1 MIKRSKNS
9 VPIAKLSTSN
19 EAASE
24 YKSKLAEL
32 WSFIK
37 QVWYVPFIWSL
48 AWFSYWIFQETV
60 ILGHPVTQGSSFN
73 YIGFTISMIAIIL
86 KGWVSKSNKENFEK
100 REEILRRKDM
110 LTKFH
115 TTQAE
120 MPSKETQYLE
130 FEHLKPQPEHYSLID
145 EDQTEQL
152 TETDIDSIRSPI
164 FTSEISP
171 SKVDSVSQNTD
182 QEIPSDCLLCP
193 NLANC
198 DQRKKRSNEPGTPC
212 PLGSTTSNHSE

>member
-1 MIKRSKNS
+1 MIKRSKNG

-19 EAASE
+19 EATTE
-24 YKSKLAEL
+24 LKRKFAEL

-48 AWFSYWIFQETV
+48 AWFSYWIFQENV
-60 ILGHPVTQGSSFN
+60 ILSHPVTQGNYFN
-73 YIGFTISMIAIIL
+73 YVGFTISMIAIIV
-86 KGWVSKSNKENFEK
+86 KGWISKSNRENI
-100 REEILRRKDM
+100 EERAKIFGSKNASS
-110 LTKFH
+110 KFH
-115 TTQAE
+115 TTQSE
-120 MPSKETQYLE
+120 MPSTETQYLE

-152 TETDIDSIRSPI
+152 TETDIDSTRSPI

-171 SKVDSVSQNTD
+171 SKVDRVSQNTD

>member
-1 MIKRSKNS
+1 MIKRSKNG

-19 EAASE
+19 EATTE
-24 YKSKLAEL
+24 LKRKFAEL

-48 AWFSYWIFQETV
+48 AWFSYWIFQENV
-60 ILGHPVTQGSSFN
+60 ILSHPVTQSNYFN
-73 YIGFTISMIAIIL
+73 YVGFTVSMIAIIV
-86 KGWVSKSNKENFEK
+86 KGWISKSNKENN
-100 REEILRRKDM
+100 EERAKIFGSKNASN
-110 LTKFH
+110 KFH
-115 TTQAE
+115 TTKGE

-130 FEHLKPQPEHYSLID
+130 FEHLKPQTENYSLID
-145 EDQTEQL
+145 EVQTEQL

-164 FTSEISP
+164 FTSESSP
-171 SKVDSVSQNTD
+171 SKADRVSQNTD

-198 DQRKKRSNEPGTPC
+198 DQRKKRSKEPGTPC
-212 PLGSTTSNHSE
+212 PLESTTSNHSE